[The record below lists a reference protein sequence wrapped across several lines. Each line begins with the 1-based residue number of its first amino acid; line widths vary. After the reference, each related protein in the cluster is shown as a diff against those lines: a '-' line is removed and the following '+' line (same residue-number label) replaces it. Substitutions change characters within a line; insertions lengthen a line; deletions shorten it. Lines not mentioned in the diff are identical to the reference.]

1 MVSAPAFRDF
11 MMTALKDKPA
21 IPFRI
26 PSGIRLVRVSAK
38 TGQLA
43 KPGDRDV
50 IYEAFKPG
58 TEPNGQPGQVVNG
71 NGITLGA
78 GDIVP
83 GMGASNTD
91 DSGPQTAPSS
101 GTGGLY

>member
-1 MVSAPAFRDF
+1 
-11 MMTALKDKPA
+11 
-21 IPFRI
+21 
-26 PSGIRLVRVSAK
+26 
-38 TGQLA
+38 
-43 KPGDRDV
+43 
-50 IYEAFKPG
+50 
-58 TEPNGQPGQVVNG
+58 VVNG

-83 GMGASNTD
+83 GVGASNTD